1 MSSNKLEMTKRDLMG
16 KGEDYPLKTCIMEWV
31 VLWNLAK
38 NVLMW
43 VLIFFFFFSFDL
55 GFWLL
60 LEAKSCFWARKTGP
74 LILLHFLLL

>member
-38 NVLMW
+38 NV
-43 VLIFFFFFSFDL
+43 FDVGL
-55 GFWLL
+55 DL
-60 LEAKSCFWARKTGP
+60 
-74 LILLHFLLL
+74 FLLLLF